1 MSLDTVVEDI
11 RNEARERAKDIRSEG
26 DERAD
31 EIVSEAE
38 ADAEEI
44 LAEQERETEQAISQ
58 EREQKLSSAK
68 LEAKQ
73 KRLEARRDVLQEVRA
88 DVEERIATLEG
99 DRREELTRELLDAAA
114 EEFDDGEGR
123 SPSDHSSGQEP
134 REDGDTVRVY
144 GKPEDDELLTDL
156 VADYDGYE
164 YAGEYDCLGGVVV
177 ESSESRLRV
186 NNTFDSVLE
195 DVWEDNLQDISERL
209 FEQ

>member
-26 DERAD
+26 DERAA
-31 EIVSEAE
+31 EIISEAE
-38 ADAEEI
+38 SDAEEI
-44 LAEQERETEQAISQ
+44 LAEQERETEQTIAQ

-73 KRLEARRDVLQEVRA
+73 KRLEARRDVLQDVRSA
-88 DVEERIATLEG
+88 VEEHIASLEG
-99 DRREELTRELLDAAA
+99 DQREELTRELLDAAS
-114 EEFDDGEGR
+114 EEFDDG
-123 SPSDHSSGQEP
+123 
-134 REDGDTVRVY
+134 DTVHVY
-144 GKPEDDELLTDL
+144 GKPEDDTLLTDV
-156 VADYDGYE
+156 VADYENYE

-177 ESSESRLRV
+177 ESEQSRLRV

-195 DVWEDNLQDISERL
+195 DVWDDNLQDISNSL